1 MEEKR
6 KRGRR
11 FLVIGIAVALA
22 VVWIVRVIT
31 INQYYEKHIPK
42 AREETYEMGEKII
55 CPNDIFTAKENGEV
69 FYLTVHSMNIVEYD
83 DYLTENGYQEL
94 SDRQGGERKIILV
107 NATLSIDE
115 GGFDYINLQN
125 FTCQTTDAVFYQDN
139 SLMKQINPVLQGN
152 SFTVQLQDCTS
163 VELLLPF
170 VVEKD
175 RMGMD
180 WYQLDRIS
188 LYFTLTTDSAIQY
201 VRLSQ

>member
-1 MEEKR
+1 MEEKC
-6 KRGRR
+6 KRGTKT
-11 FLVIGIAVALA
+11 LLIGIAAALA

-55 CPNDIFTAKENGEV
+55 CPNDIFTAKKNGEV
-69 FYLTVHSMNIVEYD
+69 FYLTVNSMEIVEYD
-83 DYLTENGYQEL
+83 DYLTQNGYQEL
-94 SDRQGGERKIILV
+94 SDKQGGERKIILV